1 MGLPIAD
8 RQIPIFDWLLRIKAM
23 GNWHSEIGNQ
33 KPTRYGV
40 VALTSSNT

>member
-33 KPTRYGV
+33 KTDPLRRGGTD
-40 VALTSSNT
+40 LI